1 MPKYIQSYI
10 HNNGQIG
17 VLVELQ
23 FRGCGTQKTD
33 EFKRLA
39 LDVAMQI
46 AATNPRVISPE
57 DTNEVVP
64 LMNGGGTQNDEE
76 WGKESCLLTQ
86 SFVKAPHQTVKQYLE
101 KAAEE
106 LGESIQVLRF
116 ARYDTNE
123 T

>member
-46 AATNPRVISPE
+46 AATSPREISPE
-57 DTNEVVP
+57 EMIKGVP
-64 LMNGGGTQNDEE
+64 LMSDGRAGNSEE

-86 SFVKAPHQTVKQYLE
+86 SFVKAPNLTVKQYLE
-101 KAAEE
+101 KVAKVKWTPS
-106 LGESIQVLRF
+106 LTQ
-116 ARYDTNE
+116 
-123 T
+123 